1 MNMKQW
7 PELGSKVTYKGTH
20 MFFFVNIVQDANEL
34 LEVSKE
40 YTIKKLELASSW
52 CGVVLEEFP
61 EHKFSLSFFEFNKD
75 LTTDE
80 VMKFKKDQWD
90 TVKYKFK
97 TLQELRDKKNEL

>member
-7 PELGSKVTYKGTH
+7 PQIGSKIKFKGTN
-20 MFFFVNIVQDANEL
+20 MFWFTNIVKDANEL
-34 LEVSKE
+34 LELGKE
-40 YTIKKLELASSW
+40 YTITKLQLASSW
-52 CGVVLEEFP
+52 CGVVVQEFP

-80 VMKFKKDQWD
+80 VMKFEKDQWD